1 MYRGGIA
8 LKTRI
13 KQILAEVKAAPDLAA
28 TLSDDADIINEVG
41 LDSLQVVTFLFKL
54 EEAFEIE
61 IDFEQFDYSDL
72 NSIRRLA
79 EKLSSLAAL

>member
-1 MYRGGIA
+1 M
-8 LKTRI
+8 KTRI
-13 KQILAEVKAAPDLAA
+13 KEILAEVKETPDLAA
-28 TLSDDADIINEVG
+28 TLSDDADIINDVG
-41 LDSLQVVTFLFKL
+41 LDSLQVVTFLFKI

-72 NSIRRLA
+72 SSIRRLA

>member
-1 MYRGGIA
+1 M
-8 LKTRI
+8 KNRI
-13 KQILAEVKAAPDLAA
+13 KEILAEVKEAPALAA

-61 IDFEQFDYSDL
+61 IDFERFDYSDL
-72 NSIRRLA
+72 SSIRRLA
-79 EKLSSLAAL
+79 EKLSSLTAL

>member
-1 MYRGGIA
+1 MKA
-8 LKTRI
+8 RI
-13 KQILAEVKAAPDLAA
+13 KEILAEVKEAPDLAA

-72 NSIRRLA
+72 SSIRRLA